1 MKYDSNVIVEFA
13 SKLYSKASSVV
24 ITYTIFGVVLG
35 AIGGFSALQNSTSA
49 IVGAIVI
56 GLVGLKMGIDKA
68 FQLKLQA
75 QMALCQVKIE
85 SNTT

>member
-1 MKYDSNVIVEFA
+1 MEYDSNVIVEFA

-24 ITYTIFGVVLG
+24 ITYAFFGVVLG
-35 AIGGFSALQNSTSA
+35 GIAGFSVLQNSTSA
-49 IVGAIVI
+49 IAGAVVI
-56 GLVGLKMGIDKA
+56 GLVGLKLGIDKS

-85 SNTT
+85 SNTA